1 MTKNYNADALAKEL
15 ANLPH
20 IDRTLLKER
29 WQELYG
35 APPPV
40 SFSQRFL
47 LRGIAYRL
55 QEKTFG
61 GLKLSTK
68 KLFKKSEPERNVSVP
83 AITVKSGTKLLR
95 EWHGTIHEVI
105 VQDAGVLFNGKSYRS
120 LTEVAQLITGA
131 HWSGPRFFGLKK
143 ARAA

>member
-1 MTKNYNADALAKEL
+1 MIKNYNADGLAKEL
-15 ANLPH
+15 ANLPN
-20 IDRTLLKER
+20 IDRASLIAR

-35 APPPV
+35 TPPPV
-40 SFSQRFL
+40 SFSHRFL
-47 LRGIAYRL
+47 VKGIAYRL
-55 QEKTFG
+55 QEKAFG
-61 GLKLSTK
+61 GLKPSTK

-95 EWHGTIHEVI
+95 EWHGTVHEVI

-131 HWSGPRFFGLKK
+131 HWSGPRFFGLKRV
-143 ARAA
+143 RAA